1 MTGSAILATA
11 IMLAQLCLGVAM
23 ACAVYRMIRGPRAQ
37 DRVLG
42 LDTLYING
50 MILLLTFGI
59 MRSTTLYFEAAL
71 VIGLLGFV
79 GTMALAKFLM
89 RGEVIE

>member
-1 MTGSAILATA
+1 MTGPVILSTA

-23 ACAVYRMIRGPRAQ
+23 ACAAYRMIRGPRAQ

-42 LDTLYING
+42 LDTLYVNG

-59 MRSTTLYFEAAL
+59 MRGTTLYFEAAL

-79 GTMALAKFLM
+79 GTLALAKFLM